1 MFSCLPFAL
10 LALGFFGLTYL
21 PVYVM
26 MVRQNQP
33 ITQGSSLRP
42 CAAFRIATLS
52 HLDLLIPSGIPS
64 SHTSTHS
71 FQGIPAFFA
80 RSSATCQN

>member
-1 MFSCLPFAL
+1 LPFAL

-21 PVYVM
+21 PVYAV
-26 MVRQNQP
+26 MVRQNYP
-33 ITQGSSLRP
+33 LAQGASVRFF
-42 CAAFRIATLS
+42 AANRIATLS

-64 SHTSTHS
+64 SQTSTHS
-71 FQGIPAFFA
+71 CQGNPAFAA